1 MDEFYSLQ
9 LGKTYR
15 GGNMTLGE
23 AFTIRF
29 NSILKS
35 KRITLHKFV
44 KKSCIPRS
52 TLVNV
57 LKGNTKNPSLALVY
71 QVAAGFE
78 MTALDFLDDPI
89 FNRYDI
95 EY

>member
-1 MDEFYSLQ
+1 
-9 LGKTYR
+9 
-15 GGNMTLGE
+15 MTLGE

-29 NSILKS
+29 KYILGRKGLT
-35 KRITLHKFV
+35 IHKFV
-44 KKSCIPRS
+44 KNNCIPRS

-71 QVAAGFE
+71 QVAMGFE
-78 MTALDFLDDPI
+78 MTILEFLNDPI
-89 FNRYDI
+89 FCRVDL